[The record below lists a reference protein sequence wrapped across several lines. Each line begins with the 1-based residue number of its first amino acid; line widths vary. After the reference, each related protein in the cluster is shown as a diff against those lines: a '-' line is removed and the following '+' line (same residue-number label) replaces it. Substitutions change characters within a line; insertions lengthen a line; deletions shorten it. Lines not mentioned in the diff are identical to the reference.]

1 MLKVSSLTKK
11 YGKVTAVDNLSFK
24 LNEGEICAIM
34 GPNGAG
40 KSTTIKCI
48 CGLLRFEGS
57 VTIGGYTLD
66 NKEARRLFGY
76 VPETP
81 SVYDLLT
88 IREHME
94 FIASAYGIKDC
105 ETYMHE
111 LFERFDLEDK
121 LDKVGKELS
130 KGMQQKVSICCAAI
144 IRPKLLLLDEP
155 MVGLDP
161 KAIKE
166 LKKLVMELKESGCA
180 VLISTHIIDSING
193 LWDRVLIM
201 KDASVIRDVYREQLE
216 TTGQTLEELFFE
228 VTGVEE

>member
-11 YGKVTAVDNLSFK
+11 YGKVTAADNLSFE
-24 LNEGEICAIM
+24 NNGGEVCAIM

-48 CGLLRFEGS
+48 CGLLRFEGNI
-57 VTIGGYTLD
+57 TIGGYTLD
-66 NKEARRLFGY
+66 NKQARRLFGY

-81 SVYDLLT
+81 SVFDLLT

-94 FIASAYGIKDC
+94 FIASAYGISDY
-105 ETYMHE
+105 EADMND
-111 LFERFDLEDK
+111 LFKRFDLEDK

-130 KGMQQKVSICCAAI
+130 KGMQQKLSICCAAI
-144 IRPKLLLLDEP
+144 IHPKLLLLDEP

-166 LKKLVMELKESGCA
+166 LKKLVLELKESGCA
-180 VLISTHIIDSING
+180 VLISTHIIDSITG

-201 KDASVIRDVYREQLE
+201 KDAKVIRDVYCKEME
-216 TTGQTLEELFFE
+216 NEGKTLEELFFE

>member
-1 MLKVSSLTKK
+1 MLKVSTLTKK
-11 YGKVTAVDNLSFK
+11 YGKVTAVENLSFEV
-24 LNEGEICAIM
+24 NGSEVCAIM

-57 VTIGGYTLD
+57 VTIGGYSLN
-66 NKEARRLFGY
+66 NKEARQLFGY
-76 VPETP
+76 VPESP
-81 SVYDLLT
+81 AVFELLT
-88 IREHME
+88 IREHID
-94 FIASAYGIKDC
+94 FITSAYGIKDC
-105 ETYMHE
+105 EAEMNE
-111 LFERFDLEDK
+111 LFKRFDLEDK

-130 KGMQQKVSICCAAI
+130 KGMQQKLSICCAAI

-166 LKKLVMELKESGCA
+166 LKKLILELKESGCA

-201 KDASVIRDVYREQLE
+201 KNASVIRDINRAEME
-216 TTGQTLEELFFE
+216 ATGKTLEETFFE
-228 VTGVEE
+228 VTGVNQ

>member
-11 YGKVTAVDNLSFK
+11 YGKVTAVNNLSFEI
-24 LNEGEICAIM
+24 NPGEICAIM

-48 CGLLRFEGS
+48 CGLLRFEGNI
-57 VTIGGYTLD
+57 TIDGYTLD

-81 SVYDLLT
+81 SVFDLLT
-88 IREHME
+88 IREHIE
-94 FIASAYGIKDC
+94 FITSAYGVSDY
-105 ETYMHE
+105 EADMNE
-111 LFERFDLEDK
+111 LFKRFDLEDK
-121 LDKVGKELS
+121 LDKVGKDLS
-130 KGMQQKVSICCAAI
+130 KGMQQKLSICCAVI

-166 LKKLVMELKESGCA
+166 LKKLVQELKDAGCA
-180 VLISTHIIDSING
+180 VLISTHIIDSITG
-193 LWDRVLIM
+193 MWDRVLIM
-201 KDASVIRDVYREQLE
+201 KDASVIEDVYREQLE
-216 TTGQTLEELFFE
+216 STGRTLEELFFK
-228 VTGVEE
+228 VTGVDE